1 MNQKK
6 RGLFPFERI
15 KLMLASPEEIRS
27 WSRGEVK
34 RPETL
39 NYRTLKPEK
48 GGLFCAKIFGPVK
61 DYECLCGKY
70 RGKRYEGTVCD
81 RCGVEVTLSYER
93 RKRFGHIDLA
103 APVAHIWFLKST
115 PSKIGTLL
123 NLTSRDVERVI
134 YFESYLVIEYPTEE
148 EEEAFER
155 LEDTIPLN
163 DGTTTK
169 WVKLHVVTEQEF
181 EEEYSFTIDEK
192 YEFGMG
198 AEIIKTVLSQMDL
211 VEYSKKLR
219 DLIKP
224 YSIGYE
230 DLGKKLETQYKNLYE
245 KIIRTISHDL
255 DSFGIKFQGLED
267 LGLTQ
272 EQAIHRLLNE
282 EIYLNV
288 ETGELSKEDRGD
300 EYLTG
305 KEALRTYYENVR
317 EKKGSI
323 PVFERIKE
331 DIRATVLREVSEQ
344 KVRKYLRILKLVEG
358 FIKSGNKPEWMI
370 LEVIPVLPPDLR
382 PLVALDGGKFA
393 TSDLN
398 DLYRRLINRN
408 NRLKRLI
415 ELDAPEIIIRN
426 EKRMLQE
433 AVDALIDN
441 GKRGR
446 VVTQNGRP
454 LKSLADYLKGKQG
467 RFRQN
472 LLGKRVDYSGRS
484 VIVVGPELQMHQ
496 CGLPKIMALEL
507 FKPFVYRRLEE
518 KGYATSIRNAKKL
531 VEQKA
536 PEVWECLEEVVKQHP
551 VLLNRAPTLHRPSIQ
566 AFEPVLVEGKAIRLH
581 PLVCPPFNADFD
593 GDQMAVHVPLG
604 VEAQLESYLLMLS
617 TQNILSPAHGKPLT
631 MPSQDMI
638 LGTFYM
644 TQDPIPGRK
653 GEGKIF
659 SSREEVLK
667 ALDLGKV
674 DIHAKVY
681 VKLDGKVIETT
692 PGRVLFN
699 SILPEGVPF
708 VNYTLDKKKL
718 SKLIT
723 DLYIQ
728 VGNEKTVQFLDR
740 VKELGFNRA
749 TMAGISI
756 GVEDLQVPKVK
767 KDVIKK
773 ALKITDE
780 IWNQYVNNIITN
792 KERYNKIIDIWSE
805 ATNQV
810 SKAMFDE
817 IEKTERKENG
827 KVYPGVF
834 NPIFMMANSGA
845 RGNRDQI
852 RQLAG
857 MRGLMAKH
865 SGEFIETPII
875 SNFREGLSVLEYFI
889 STYGARKGLADTA
902 LKTAFAG
909 YLTRRLVDV
918 AQDITVTEKDC
929 GTLKGI
935 ELEPIVEGGEE
946 KVPLRDR
953 IFGRVLAEDVKDPYT
968 GEVIAKRNEVIDEKL
983 AEKITRSGI
992 EKVKVRSPLT
1002 CESRRGV
1009 CAMCYGWDLSQRKI
1023 VSVGEAVGIIAAQS
1037 IGEPGTQLTMRTFHI
1052 GGAATAQKVQNVLVT
1067 ETSGEVRYYNLK
1079 LIKNRQGEVI
1089 NISREGAIGLV
1100 DEEGRTVERHAVPYG
1115 AKILVEEGAKVSENT
1130 SLAEWDPFNIYIIAE
1145 EEGTVELRDIILD
1158 ITVREE
1164 RDALTGKTAT
1174 VISFMRPKDAMLH
1187 TPRVVVVTNKGKEL
1201 TYDLPV
1207 NSILNIPSERMEL
1220 EWHVCPTCSEAED
1233 AQVQHR
1239 YYVVKDFKVKP
1250 GDILARIPKEMAKV
1264 RDIVGGLPR
1273 VEELFEARKPKN
1285 PAIISEIDGYVKIYE
1300 DADEVIVYNPV
1311 NGETRKY
1318 SVKRDERVLVRHGQ
1332 FIKKGQQITENE
1344 VSEIDGQVRMKGSK
1358 GFRVIVYNMDAGLE
1372 KEYLV
1377 PKGKH
1382 LLVKDGDEVKAGEPL
1397 TDGTPIPEEMLK
1409 VKGADEL
1416 QRFLLKEVQ
1425 MVYKL
1430 QGVDINDKHFEI
1442 IIKQMLRKRRIVDPG
1457 DSRFLVNEEVDREE
1471 LEEEIQRIKEEGG
1484 KLPKAEPVL
1493 VGITK
1498 ASLSTR
1504 SWISAASFQETTKVL
1519 TEAACEGKVD
1529 ELYGLKENVIIGN
1542 LIPAGTGVDEYTR
1555 VDVVEEGKALIRE
1568 EATAETAEGG
1578 QEEEL
1583 KESQE

>member
-1 MNQKK
+1 MNQKR
-6 RGLFPFERI
+6 RGLFPFEKI
-15 KLMLASPEEIRS
+15 KLMLASPEEIRR
-27 WSRGEVK
+27 WSHGEVK

-48 GGLFCAKIFGPVK
+48 DGLFCAKIFGPVK

-70 RGKRYEGTVCD
+70 RGKKYAGTICD

-93 RKRFGHIDLA
+93 RKRFGHIELA

-123 NLTSRDVERVI
+123 NMTSRDVERIV

-148 EEEAFER
+148 EEEAFQKA
-155 LEDTIPLN
+155 EDTIPLN

-169 WVKLHVVTEQEF
+169 WVKLRVVNEQEF

-192 YEFGMG
+192 YEYGMG
-198 AEIIKTVLSQMDL
+198 AEILKQVLSQIDL
-211 VEYSKKLR
+211 HEYSKKLKE
-219 DLIKP
+219 LVKP
-224 YSIGYE
+224 YSVGFE
-230 DLGKKLETQYKNLYE
+230 DLGKELETRYKHLYE
-245 KIIRTISHDL
+245 KIIKTLAEDFRT
-255 DSFGIKFQGLED
+255 FGVDFTNLED
-267 LGLTQ
+267 MGLSL
-272 EQAIHRLLNE
+272 EQAIHGVLNE
-282 EIYLNV
+282 ELYLNV
-288 ETGELSKEDRGD
+288 ETGELSKEDQGED
-300 EYLTG
+300 YLTG
-305 KEALRTYYENVR
+305 KEALRTYYENLR
-317 EKKGSI
+317 KKKNI

-331 DIRATVLREVSEQ
+331 DIRATVLKEVSEQ
-344 KVRKYLRILKLVEG
+344 KVKKYLRILKLVEG
-358 FIKSGNKPEWMI
+358 FIKSGNRPEWMI
-370 LEVIPVLPPDLR
+370 LEVLPVLPPDLR
-382 PLVALDGGKFA
+382 PLVALDGGRFA

-415 ELDAPEIIIRN
+415 ELDAPDIIIRN

-433 AVDALIDN
+433 IVDALIDN

-566 AFEPVLVEGKAIRLH
+566 AFEPVLVEGKAIKLH

-593 GDQMAVHVPLG
+593 GDQMAVHVPLSI
-604 VEAQLESYLLMLS
+604 EAQLESYILMLS

-638 LGTFYM
+638 LGTYYM
-644 TQDPIPGRK
+644 TQEPIPGRK

-659 SSREEVLK
+659 GSKEEVLK

-674 DIHAKVY
+674 DIHAKIK
-681 VKLDGKVIETT
+681 VKIDGKLIETT

-699 SILPEGVPF
+699 SIMPEGVPF
-708 VNYTLDKKKL
+708 VNEVLDKKGL

-723 DLYIQ
+723 KLYIE
-728 VGNEKTVQFLDR
+728 VGNEETVKFLDR
-740 VKELGFNRA
+740 VKELGFLRA
-749 TMAGISI
+749 TLAGISI
-756 GVEDLQVPKVK
+756 GIDDLQVPKVK
-767 KDVIKK
+767 KEVIDK
-773 ALKITDE
+773 ALKTTDE

-792 KERYNKIIDIWSE
+792 KERYNKIIDVWSD

-810 SKAMFDE
+810 SRAMFDE
-817 IEKTERKENG
+817 IEKSERIENG
-827 KVYPGVF
+827 KKFPGVF

-918 AQDITVTEKDC
+918 AQDITITQHDC

-935 ELEPIVEGGEE
+935 DMEPIVEGGEE
-946 KVPLRDR
+946 KVPLKDR

-968 GEVIAKRNEVIDEKL
+968 GEIIAKRNEVIDEKL
-983 AEKITRSGI
+983 AEKIARSGI

-1002 CESRRGV
+1002 CEAKRGV

-1052 GGAATAQKVQNVLVT
+1052 GGAATAQKVQNVLVA
-1067 ETSGEVRYYNLK
+1067 ETSGEVKFYNLK
-1079 LIKNRQGEVI
+1079 LITNRKGEKI
-1089 NISREGAIGLV
+1089 NISREGAIGIV
-1100 DEEGRTVERHAVPYG
+1100 DEEGRVIERHAVPYG
-1115 AKILVEEGAKVSENT
+1115 AKILVKEGDKIKEGT
-1130 SLAEWDPFNIYIIAE
+1130 SLAEWDPFNTFIIAE
-1145 EEGTVELRDIILD
+1145 GEGKVELRDIILD
-1158 ITVREE
+1158 VTVREE

-1174 VISFMRPKDAMLH
+1174 IVSFMRPKDAMLH
-1187 TPRVVVVTNKGKEL
+1187 TPRVVVVTKDGKEL

-1207 NSILNIPSERMEL
+1207 NAILNIPSEKMTL

-1233 AQVQHR
+1233 AQIQHR
-1239 YYVVKDFKVKP
+1239 YYVVKDLEVKP

-1285 PAIISEIDGYVKIYE
+1285 PAIISEIDGHVKIYE
-1300 DADEVIVYNPV
+1300 DADEVIIFNSLT
-1311 NGETRKY
+1311 GETRKY
-1318 SVKRDERVLVRHGQ
+1318 SVRKDELILVRHGQ
-1332 FIKKGQQITENE
+1332 HVKKGQNITESI

-1358 GFRVIVYNMDAGLE
+1358 GFKVIVYNRETGLE

-1382 LLVKDGDEVKAGEPL
+1382 LLVKDGDHVKAGEPL

-1409 VKGADEL
+1409 VKGIDEL
-1416 QRFLLKEVQ
+1416 QKFLLKEVQ

-1442 IIKQMLRKRRIVDPG
+1442 IIRQMLRKRRIVDPG
-1457 DSRFLVNEEVDREE
+1457 DTRFLVNEEVDKEE

-1484 KLPKAEPVL
+1484 KLPKVEPVL
-1493 VGITK
+1493 VGITR

-1542 LIPAGTGVDEYTR
+1542 LIPAGTGVDEYSK
-1555 VDVVEEGKALIRE
+1555 VEVVPEGQKVLKE
-1568 EATAETAEGG
+1568 SETQT
-1578 QEEEL
+1578 QEEEE
-1583 KESQE
+1583 KTE

>member
-1 MNQKK
+1 MNHQKR
-6 RGLFPFERI
+6 RGLFPFEKI
-15 KLMLASPEEIRS
+15 KLLLASPEEIRS
-27 WSRGEVK
+27 WSMGEVK

-48 GGLFCAKIFGPVK
+48 DGLFCAKIFGPIK

-93 RKRFGHIDLA
+93 RKRFGHIELA
-103 APVAHIWFLKST
+103 APVAHIWFLKSA

-148 EEEAFER
+148 EEEAF
-155 LEDTIPLN
+155 LKMEDTIPLN

-169 WVKLHVVTEQEF
+169 WVKLHVVTEHEF

-192 YEFGMG
+192 YEYGMG
-198 AEIIKTVLSQMDL
+198 AEIVKTVLSQLDL
-211 VEYSKKLR
+211 HEYYKKLKA
-219 DLIKP
+219 LIRP
-224 YSIGYE
+224 YSIGFE
-230 DLGKKLETQYKNLYE
+230 DLGKEIETNYKSLYE
-245 KIIRTISHDL
+245 KLIKTIAQDF
-255 DSFGIKFQGLED
+255 DEFGVLFSNLEE
-267 LGLTQ
+267 LGLSL
-272 EQAIHRLLNE
+272 EEAIYSILNE
-282 EIYLNV
+282 ELYLNV
-288 ETGELSKEDRGD
+288 ETGELSKEDKGD

-317 EKKGSI
+317 AKKNI
-323 PVFERIKE
+323 PIFERIKE
-331 DIRATVLREVSEQ
+331 DVRTTVLKDVSEQ
-344 KVRKYLRILKLVEG
+344 RVKKYLRILKLVDG
-358 FIKSGNKPEWMI
+358 FIKSGNNPEWMI

-382 PLVALDGGKFA
+382 PLVALDGGRFA

-531 VEQKA
+531 VEQRA

-566 AFEPVLVEGKAIRLH
+566 AFEPILVEGKAIRLH

-604 VEAQLESYLLMLS
+604 VEAQLESYILMLS

-638 LGTFYM
+638 LGTYYM

-653 GEGKIF
+653 GEGKVF

-667 ALDLGKV
+667 ALSLGKV
-674 DIHAKVY
+674 DIHAGIK
-681 VKLDGKVIETT
+681 VKLDGKLLETT

-699 SILPEGVPF
+699 SIMPEGVPF
-708 VNYTLDKKKL
+708 VNHTLDKKSL

-723 DLYIQ
+723 ELYIQ
-728 VGNEKTVQFLDR
+728 VGNEETVKFLDR
-740 VKELGFNRA
+740 VKELGFTMA
-749 TMAGISI
+749 TKAGISI
-756 GVEDLQVPKVK
+756 GVDDLQIPKVK
-767 KDVIKK
+767 KGVIEK
-773 ALKITDE
+773 ALKTTDE
-780 IWNQYVNNIITN
+780 IWNQYVSNIITN

-805 ATNQV
+805 ATNQI

-817 IEKTERKENG
+817 IEKTERIENG
-827 KVYPGVF
+827 KKYPGVF

-918 AQDITVTEKDC
+918 AQDITITEHDC

-935 ELEPIVEGGEE
+935 EVEPIVEGGEE
-946 KVPLRDR
+946 KVPLKDR

-968 GEVIAKRNEVIDEKL
+968 GELIANRNDVIDEKL
-983 AEKITRSGI
+983 ADRIAKSGI
-992 EKVKVRSPLT
+992 EKVKVRSPLS
-1002 CESRRGV
+1002 CEAKRGI
-1009 CAMCYGWDLSQRKI
+1009 CALCYGWDLSQRKI
-1023 VSVGEAVGIIAAQS
+1023 VSVGEAVGVIAAQS

-1052 GGAATAQKVQNVLVT
+1052 GGAATAQKIQNVLVV
-1067 ETSGEVRYYNLK
+1067 ETSGQVRFYNLR
-1079 LIKNRQGEVI
+1079 LIKNRKGELI
-1089 NISREGAIGLV
+1089 NISREGAVGVV
-1100 DEEGRTVERHAVPYG
+1100 DKEGRVVERHAVPYG
-1115 AKILVEEGAKVSENT
+1115 AKILVEENQEVKEGT
-1130 SLAEWDPFNIYIIAE
+1130 SVAEWDPFNTYIIAE
-1145 EEGTVELRDIILD
+1145 EEGEVELRDIILD
-1158 ITVREE
+1158 VTVREE

-1187 TPRVVVVTNKGKEL
+1187 TPRVVIITKDGKEL

-1207 NSILNIPSERMEL
+1207 NSILNIPSEKMEL
-1220 EWHVCPTCSEAED
+1220 EWNPCPTCSEAED
-1233 AQVQHR
+1233 ANIQHR
-1239 YYVVKDFKVKP
+1239 YYVVKNLKVKP
-1250 GDILARIPKEMAKV
+1250 GDVLARIPKEMAKV

-1285 PAIISEIDGYVKIYE
+1285 PAVISEIDGYVKIYE
-1300 DADEVIVYNPV
+1300 DADEVIVYNAST
-1311 NGETRKY
+1311 GETRKY
-1318 SVKRDERVLVRHGQ
+1318 SIKKDELILVRHGQ
-1332 FIKKGQQITENE
+1332 FIKKGQSITESIT
-1344 VSEIDGQVRMKGSK
+1344 SEIDGQVRMKGSK
-1358 GFRVIVYNMDAGLE
+1358 GFRVIVYNRETGLE

-1382 LLVKDGDEVKAGEPL
+1382 LLVKDGDEVEAGEAL

-1409 VKGADEL
+1409 VKGIEEL
-1416 QRFLLKEVQ
+1416 QKFLLKEVQ

-1430 QGVDINDKHFEI
+1430 QGVDISDKHFEI
-1442 IIKQMLRKRRIVDPG
+1442 IIKQMLRKRRIIDPG
-1457 DSRFLVNEEVDREE
+1457 DSRFLVNEEIDREE

-1484 KLPKAEPVL
+1484 KLPKVEPVL
-1493 VGITK
+1493 VGITR

-1519 TEAACEGKVD
+1519 TEAACEGKTD
-1529 ELYGLKENVIIGN
+1529 ELYGLKENVIVGN
-1542 LIPAGTGVDEYTR
+1542 LIPAGTGVDEYSKIG
-1555 VDVVEEGKALIRE
+1555 VLEEGQKLLFKE
-1568 EATAETAEGG
+1568 EP
-1578 QEEEL
+1578 
-1583 KESQE
+1583 ESQEEGLKEEGE

>member
-1 MNQKK
+1 MNQRR
-6 RGLFPFERI
+6 RGLFPFEKI

-27 WSRGEVK
+27 WSTGEVK

-48 GGLFCAKIFGPVK
+48 DGLFCAKIFGPIK

-93 RKRFGHIDLA
+93 RKRFGHIELA

-123 NLTSRDVERVI
+123 NMTSRDVERIV
-134 YFESYLVIEYPTEE
+134 YFESYLVIEYPNEE
-148 EEEAFER
+148 EEEAFAQA
-155 LEDTIPLN
+155 EDTIPLN

-169 WVKLHVVTEQEF
+169 WVKLHVVTESEF

-192 YEFGMG
+192 YEYGMG
-198 AEIIKTVLSQMDL
+198 AEIIKTVLSQLDL
-211 VEYSKKLR
+211 QEYSKKLKE
-219 DLIKP
+219 LIKP
-224 YSIGYE
+224 YSIGFE
-230 DLGKKLETQYKNLYE
+230 DLGKKLETQYKTLYE
-245 KIIRTISHDL
+245 KIIRTMAEDFR
-255 DSFGIKFQGLED
+255 SFGVNFPNLEE
-267 LGLTQ
+267 LGLSL
-272 EQAIHRLLNE
+272 EQAIHGILNE
-282 EIYLNV
+282 ELYLNV
-288 ETGELSKEDRGD
+288 ETGEISKEDKGD

-305 KEALRTYYENVR
+305 KEAIRTYYENVR
-317 EKKGSI
+317 EKKAI
-323 PVFERIKE
+323 PVFERVKE
-331 DIRATVLREVSEQ
+331 DIRTTVLREISEQ

-358 FIKSGNKPEWMI
+358 FIKSGNRPEWMI

-382 PLVALDGGKFA
+382 PLVALDGGRFA

-484 VIVVGPELQMHQ
+484 VIVVGPELEMHQ

-531 VEQKA
+531 VEQRA

-566 AFEPVLVEGKAIRLH
+566 AFEPVLVEGKAIKLH

-604 VEAQLESYLLMLS
+604 IEAQLESYILMLS

-653 GEGKIF
+653 GEGKVF

-667 ALDLGKV
+667 ALELGKV
-674 DIHAKVY
+674 DIHAAVK
-681 VKLDGKVIETT
+681 VKLDGKLIETT

-699 SILPEGVPF
+699 SIMPEGVPF

-728 VGNEKTVQFLDR
+728 VGNEETVKFLDR
-740 VKELGFNRA
+740 VKELGFLRA
-749 TMAGISI
+749 TLAGISI

-767 KDVIKK
+767 KKIIED
-773 ALKITDE
+773 ALKTTDE

-817 IEKTERKENG
+817 IEKSERIENG
-827 KVYPGVF
+827 KKFPGVF

-918 AQDITVTEKDC
+918 AQDITITEHDC

-935 ELEPIVEGGEE
+935 EIEPIVEGGEE
-946 KVPLRDR
+946 KVPLKDR
-953 IFGRVLAEDVKDPYT
+953 IFGRVLAEDVIDPYT
-968 GEVIAKRNEVIDEKL
+968 GDIIAKRNEVIDEKL
-983 AEKITRSGI
+983 AEKIARSGV
-992 EKVKVRSPLT
+992 EKVKVRSPLS
-1002 CESRRGV
+1002 CEAKRGV

-1052 GGAATAQKVQNVLVT
+1052 GGAATAQKVQNVLIT
-1067 ETSGEVRYYNLK
+1067 ETSGKVKFYNLK
-1079 LIKNRQGEVI
+1079 LIKNRKGELI
-1089 NISREGAIGLV
+1089 NISREGAIGIV
-1100 DEEGRTVERHAVPYG
+1100 DEEGRVTERHAVPYG
-1115 AKILVEEGAKVSENT
+1115 AKILVEEGQEVKEGT
-1130 SLAEWDPFNIYIIAE
+1130 SLAEWDPFNTYIIAE
-1145 EEGTVELRDIILD
+1145 EEGKVELRDIILD
-1158 ITVREE
+1158 VTVREE

-1174 VISFMRPKDAMLH
+1174 IISFMRPKDAMLH
-1187 TPRVVVVTNKGKEL
+1187 TPRVVVVTKDGREL

-1207 NSILNIPSERMEL
+1207 NAILNIPSEKMEL
-1220 EWHVCPTCSEAED
+1220 EWNVCPTCSEAEET
-1233 AQVQHR
+1233 QVQHR
-1239 YYVVKDFKVKP
+1239 YYVVKDLEVKP

-1300 DADEVIVYNPV
+1300 DADEVIIFNP
-1311 NGETRKY
+1311 NTGETRKY
-1318 SVKRDERVLVRHGQ
+1318 AVKKDELILVRHGQ
-1332 FIKKGQQITENE
+1332 FIKKGQNITES
-1344 VSEIDGQVRMKGSK
+1344 VISEIDGQVRMKGSK
-1358 GFRVIVYNMDAGLE
+1358 GFKVIVYNRETGLE

-1409 VKGADEL
+1409 VKGIEEL
-1416 QRFLLKEVQ
+1416 QKFLLKEVQ

-1442 IIKQMLRKRRIVDPG
+1442 IIRQMLRKRRIVDPG
-1457 DSRFLVNEEVDREE
+1457 DSRFLVNEEVDKEE

-1529 ELYGLKENVIIGN
+1529 DLYGLKENVIVGN
-1542 LIPAGTGVDEYTR
+1542 LIPAGTGVDEYSK
-1555 VDVVEEGKALIRE
+1555 VDVVEEGKKLLF
-1568 EATAETAEGG
+1568 G
-1578 QEEEL
+1578 EEEL
-1583 KESQE
+1583 KEEGE

>member
-1 MNQKK
+1 MNQKR
-6 RGLFPFERI
+6 RGLFPFEKI
-15 KLMLASPEEIRS
+15 KLMLASPEEIRR
-27 WSRGEVK
+27 WSHGEVK

-48 GGLFCAKIFGPVK
+48 DGLFCAKIFGPVK

-70 RGKRYEGTVCD
+70 RGKKYAGTICD

-93 RKRFGHIDLA
+93 RKRFGHIELA

-123 NLTSRDVERVI
+123 NMTSRDVERIV

-148 EEEAFER
+148 EEEAFQKA
-155 LEDTIPLN
+155 EDTIPLN

-169 WVKLHVVTEQEF
+169 WVKLRVVNEQEF

-192 YEFGMG
+192 YEYGMG
-198 AEIIKTVLSQMDL
+198 AEILKQVLSQIDL
-211 VEYSKKLR
+211 HEYSKKLKE
-219 DLIKP
+219 LVKP
-224 YSIGYE
+224 YSVGFE
-230 DLGKKLETQYKNLYE
+230 DLGKELETRYKHLYE
-245 KIIRTISHDL
+245 KIIKTLAEDFRT
-255 DSFGIKFQGLED
+255 FGVDFTNLED
-267 LGLTQ
+267 LGLSL
-272 EQAIHRLLNE
+272 EQAIHGVLNE
-282 EIYLNV
+282 ELYLNV
-288 ETGELSKEDRGD
+288 ETGELSKEDQGED
-300 EYLTG
+300 YLTG
-305 KEALRTYYENVR
+305 KEAIRTYYENLR
-317 EKKGSI
+317 KKKNI

-331 DIRATVLREVSEQ
+331 DIRATVLKEVSEQ
-344 KVRKYLRILKLVEG
+344 KVKKYLRILKLVEG
-358 FIKSGNKPEWMI
+358 FIKSGNRPEWMI
-370 LEVIPVLPPDLR
+370 LEVLPVLPPDLR
-382 PLVALDGGKFA
+382 PLVALDGGRFA

-415 ELDAPEIIIRN
+415 ELDAPDIIIRN

-433 AVDALIDN
+433 IVDALIDN

-566 AFEPVLVEGKAIRLH
+566 AFEPVLVEGKAIKLH

-593 GDQMAVHVPLG
+593 GDQMAVHVPLSI
-604 VEAQLESYLLMLS
+604 EAQLESYILMLS

-631 MPSQDMI
+631 MPSQDMV
-638 LGTFYM
+638 LGTYYM
-644 TQDPIPGRK
+644 TQEPIPGRK

-659 SSREEVLK
+659 ASREEVLK

-674 DIHAKVY
+674 DIHAKIK
-681 VKLDGKVIETT
+681 VKIDGKLIETT

-699 SILPEGVPF
+699 SIMPEGVPF
-708 VNYTLDKKKL
+708 VNEVLDKKGL

-723 DLYIQ
+723 RLYIE
-728 VGNEKTVQFLDR
+728 VGNEETVKFLDR
-740 VKELGFNRA
+740 VKELGFLRA
-749 TMAGISI
+749 TLAGISI
-756 GVEDLQVPKVK
+756 GVDDLQVPKVK
-767 KDVIKK
+767 KEVIDR
-773 ALKITDE
+773 ALKTTDE

-792 KERYNKIIDIWSE
+792 KERYNKIIDVWSD

-810 SKAMFDE
+810 SRAMFDE
-817 IEKTERKENG
+817 IEKSERVENG
-827 KVYPGVF
+827 KKFPGVF

-918 AQDITVTEKDC
+918 AQDITITQHDC

-935 ELEPIVEGGEE
+935 DMEPIVEGGEE
-946 KVPLRDR
+946 KVPLKDR

-968 GEVIAKRNEVIDEKL
+968 GEIIAKRNEVIDEKL
-983 AEKITRSGI
+983 AEKIARSGI

-1002 CESRRGV
+1002 CEAKRGV

-1052 GGAATAQKVQNVLVT
+1052 GGAATAQKVQNVLVA
-1067 ETSGEVRYYNLK
+1067 ETSGEVKFYNLK
-1079 LIKNRQGEVI
+1079 LITNRKGERI
-1089 NISREGAIGLV
+1089 NISREGAIGIV
-1100 DEEGRTVERHAVPYG
+1100 DEEGRVVERHAVPYG
-1115 AKILVEEGAKVSENT
+1115 AKILVEEGDKIKEGT
-1130 SLAEWDPFNIYIIAE
+1130 SLAEWDPFNTFIIAE
-1145 EEGTVELRDIILD
+1145 GEGRVELRDIILD
-1158 ITVREE
+1158 VTVREE

-1174 VISFMRPKDAMLH
+1174 IVSFMRPKDAMLH
-1187 TPRVVVVTNKGKEL
+1187 TPRVVVVTKDGKEL

-1207 NSILNIPSERMEL
+1207 NAILNIPSEKMTL

-1233 AQVQHR
+1233 AQIQHR
-1239 YYVVKDFKVKP
+1239 YYVVKDLEVKP

-1285 PAIISEIDGYVKIYE
+1285 PAIISEIDGHVKIYE
-1300 DADEVIVYNPV
+1300 DADEVIIFNPLT
-1311 NGETRKY
+1311 GETRKY
-1318 SVKRDERVLVRHGQ
+1318 SVKKDELILVRHGQ
-1332 FIKKGQQITENE
+1332 HVKKGQNITESI

-1358 GFRVIVYNMDAGLE
+1358 GFKVIVYNKETGLE

-1382 LLVKDGDEVKAGEPL
+1382 LLVKDGDHVKAGEPL

-1409 VKGADEL
+1409 VKGIDEL
-1416 QRFLLKEVQ
+1416 QKFLLKEVQ

-1442 IIKQMLRKRRIVDPG
+1442 IIRQMLRKRRIVDPG
-1457 DSRFLVNEEVDREE
+1457 DTRFLVNEEVDKEE

-1484 KLPKAEPVL
+1484 KLPKVEPVL
-1493 VGITK
+1493 VGITR

-1542 LIPAGTGVDEYTR
+1542 LIPAGTGVDEYSK
-1555 VDVVEEGKALIRE
+1555 VDVVPEGQKVLK
-1568 EATAETAEGG
+1568 ETETQT
-1578 QEEEL
+1578 QEEED
-1583 KESQE
+1583 KTE

>member
-1 MNQKK
+1 MNQKR
-6 RGLFPFERI
+6 RGLFPFEKI
-15 KLMLASPEEIRS
+15 KLLLASPEEIRS
-27 WSRGEVK
+27 WSNGEVK

-48 GGLFCAKIFGPVK
+48 DGLFCAKIFGPVK

-93 RKRFGHIDLA
+93 RKRFGHIELA

-134 YFESYLVIEYPTEE
+134 YFESYLVIEYPNEE
-148 EEEAFER
+148 EEEAFAK
-155 LEDTIPLN
+155 LEETIPLN

-169 WVKLHVVTEQEF
+169 WVKLHIVTEAEF

-192 YEFGMG
+192 YEYGMG
-198 AEIIKTVLSQMDL
+198 AEIIKTVLSQLDL
-211 VEYSKKLR
+211 QEYSKKLR
-219 DLIKP
+219 ELIKP
-224 YSIGYE
+224 YSIGFE
-230 DLGKKLETQYKNLYE
+230 DLGKNIETQYKSLYE
-245 KIIRTISHDL
+245 KIIRTIAEDFR
-255 DSFGIKFQGLED
+255 SFGVNFPNLEEKGLTLEQVIHRILNED
-267 LGLTQ
+267 L
-272 EQAIHRLLNE
+272 
-282 EIYLNV
+282 YLNV
-288 ETGELSKEDRGD
+288 ETGEVSEEDKGD

-317 EKKGSI
+317 EKRNI
-323 PVFERIKE
+323 PIFERVKE
-331 DIRATVLREVSEQ
+331 DIRATVLKEVSEQ

-370 LEVIPVLPPDLR
+370 LDVIPVLPPDLR
-382 PLVALDGGKFA
+382 PLVALDGGRFA

-531 VEQKA
+531 VEQRA

-604 VEAQLESYLLMLS
+604 IEAQLESYILMLS

-638 LGTFYM
+638 LGTYYM

-674 DIHAKVY
+674 DIHAAIK

-699 SILPEGVPF
+699 SIMPEGVPF

-728 VGNEKTVQFLDR
+728 VGNEETVKFLDR
-740 VKELGFNRA
+740 VKELGFVRA

-767 KDVIKK
+767 KKIIDE
-773 ALKITDE
+773 ALKTTDE

-817 IEKTERKENG
+817 IEKTERIENG
-827 KVYPGVF
+827 KNYPGVF
-834 NPIFMMANSGA
+834 NPIFMMAISGA

-918 AQDITVTEKDC
+918 AQDITITEHDC

-935 ELEPIVEGGEE
+935 EIEPIVEGGEE
-946 KVPLRDR
+946 KVPLKDR

-968 GEVIAKRNEVIDEKL
+968 GEIVARRNEVIDEKL
-983 AEKITRSGI
+983 AEKIARSGV
-992 EKVKVRSPLT
+992 EKVKVRSPLS
-1002 CESRRGV
+1002 CEAKRGV

-1023 VSVGEAVGIIAAQS
+1023 VSVGEAVGVIAAQS

-1052 GGAATAQKVQNVLVT
+1052 GGAATAQKVQNVLIT
-1067 ETSGEVRYYNLK
+1067 ETAGKVKFYNLK
-1079 LIKNRQGEVI
+1079 LIKNRAGDFI
-1089 NISREGAIGLV
+1089 NISREGAIGIV
-1100 DEEGRTVERHAVPYG
+1100 DEEGRVVERHAVPYG
-1115 AKILVEEGAKVSENT
+1115 AKILVKEDQEVKEGI
-1130 SLAEWDPFNIYIIAE
+1130 SLAEWDPFNTYIIAE

-1158 ITVREE
+1158 VTVREE

-1187 TPRVVVVTNKGKEL
+1187 TPRVVVVTKDGREL

-1207 NSILNIPSERMEL
+1207 NSILNIPSEKMKL
-1220 EWHVCPTCSEAED
+1220 EWNVCPTCSEAEET
-1233 AQVQHR
+1233 QVQHR
-1239 YYVVKDFKVKP
+1239 YYVVKDLKVKP
-1250 GDILARIPKEMAKV
+1250 GDVLARIPKEMAKV

-1285 PAIISEIDGYVKIYE
+1285 PAIISEINGYVKIYE
-1300 DADEVIVYNPV
+1300 DADEVIVYNAMS
-1311 NGETRKY
+1311 GETRKY
-1318 SVKRDERVLVRHGQ
+1318 SVKRDDRILVRHGQ
-1332 FIKKGQQITENE
+1332 FIKKGQQITE
-1344 VSEIDGQVRMKGSK
+1344 SITSDIDGQVRMKGSR
-1358 GFRVIVYNMDAGLE
+1358 GFRVIVYNRETGLE

-1397 TDGTPIPEEMLK
+1397 TDGTPIPQEMLK
-1409 VKGADEL
+1409 IKGVEEL
-1416 QRFLLKEVQ
+1416 QKFLLKEVQ

-1457 DSRFLVNEEVDREE
+1457 DSRFLVNEEVDKEE

-1519 TEAACEGKVD
+1519 TEAACEGKID

-1542 LIPAGTGVDEYTR
+1542 LIPAGTGVDEYSR
-1555 VDVVEEGKALIRE
+1555 VDIVEEGQKLLFK
-1568 EATAETAEGG
+1568 
-1578 QEEEL
+1578 EEEL
-1583 KESQE
+1583 KEEEE

>member
-1 MNQKK
+1 MNQKR
-6 RGLFPFERI
+6 RGLFPFEKI
-15 KLMLASPEEIRS
+15 KLMLASPDEIRS
-27 WSRGEVK
+27 WSHGEVK

-48 GGLFCAKIFGPVK
+48 DGLFCAKIFGPVK

-70 RGKRYEGTVCD
+70 RGKRYEGTICD

-93 RKRFGHIDLA
+93 RKRFGHIELA

-123 NLTSRDVERVI
+123 NMTSRDVERVI
-134 YFESYLVIEYPTEE
+134 YFESYLVIEYPNEE
-148 EEEAFER
+148 EEEAFEKA
-155 LEDTIPLN
+155 EDTIPLN

-169 WVKLHVVTEQEF
+169 WVKLHIVTETEF
-181 EEEYSFTIDEK
+181 EEEYSFTVDEK
-192 YEFGMG
+192 YEYGMG
-198 AEIIKTVLSQMDL
+198 AEIIKQVLSQLDL
-211 VEYSKKLR
+211 NEYSKKLKS
-219 DLIKP
+219 LIKP
-224 YSIGYE
+224 YSIGFE
-230 DLGKKLETQYKNLYE
+230 DLGKEVEIQHKNLYE
-245 KIIRTISHDL
+245 KIIRTIAEDFR
-255 DSFGIKFQGLED
+255 SFGVNFPNLEEKGLSLE
-267 LGLTQ
+267 
-272 EQAIHRLLNE
+272 EAIHKLISE

-288 ETGELSKEDRGD
+288 ETGELSEEDKGED
-300 EYLTG
+300 YLTG
-305 KEALRTYYENVR
+305 KEAIRTYYENLR
-317 EKKGSI
+317 KKKNLPI
-323 PVFERIKE
+323 FERIKE
-331 DIRATVLREVSEQ
+331 DIRATVLKEVSEQ

-358 FIKSGNKPEWMI
+358 FIKSGNRPEWMI

-382 PLVALDGGKFA
+382 PLVALDGGRFA

-531 VEQKA
+531 VEQKT

-566 AFEPVLVEGKAIRLH
+566 AFEPVLVEGKAIKLH

-604 VEAQLESYLLMLS
+604 IEAQLESYILMLS

-638 LGTFYM
+638 LGTYYM

-653 GEGKIF
+653 GEGKVF
-659 SSREEVLK
+659 SSPEEVLK

-674 DIHAKVY
+674 DIHARIK
-681 VKLDGKVIETT
+681 VKLDGKLVETT

-699 SILPEGVPF
+699 SIMPEGVPF
-708 VNYTLDKKKL
+708 VNHTLDKKNL

-728 VGNEKTVQFLDR
+728 VGNEETVKFLDR
-740 VKELGFNRA
+740 VKELGFVRA
-749 TMAGISI
+749 TLAGISI
-756 GVEDLQVPKVK
+756 GVDDLQVPKVK
-767 KDVIKK
+767 KQIIEE
-773 ALKITDE
+773 ALKATDE

-805 ATNQV
+805 ATNRI

-817 IEKTERKENG
+817 IEKSERLENG
-827 KVYPGVF
+827 KKFPGVF

-918 AQDITVTEKDC
+918 AQDITVTQHDC

-935 ELEPIVEGGEE
+935 EIEPIVEGGEE
-946 KVPLRDR
+946 KVPLKER

-983 AEKITRSGI
+983 AEKIARSGV
-992 EKVKVRSPLT
+992 EKVKVRSPLS
-1002 CESRRGV
+1002 CEAKRGV

-1052 GGAATAQKVQNVLVT
+1052 GGAATAQKVQNVLIA
-1067 ETSGEVRYYNLK
+1067 ETAGKVKFYNLK
-1079 LIKNRQGEVI
+1079 LITNRKGEVI
-1089 NISREGAIGLV
+1089 NISREGAIGIE
-1100 DEEGRTVERHAVPYG
+1100 DQEGRVVERHAVPYG
-1115 AKILVEEGAKVSENT
+1115 AKILVEEGQEVKEGT
-1130 SLAEWDPFNIYIIAE
+1130 SLAEWDPFNTYIIAE
-1145 EEGTVELRDIILD
+1145 EEGKVELRDIILD
-1158 ITVREE
+1158 VTVREE

-1174 VISFMRPKDAMLH
+1174 IVSFMRPKDAMLH
-1187 TPRVVVVTNKGKEL
+1187 TPRVVVVTEDGKEL

-1207 NSILNIPSERMEL
+1207 NSILNIPADKMEI
-1220 EWHVCPTCSEAED
+1220 EWHKCPTCSEAED
-1233 AQVQHR
+1233 AHIEHK
-1239 YYVVKDFKVKP
+1239 YYVVKDLKVKP
-1250 GDILARIPKEMAKV
+1250 GDVLARIPKEMAKV

-1300 DADEVIVYNPV
+1300 DADEVIVYNMAT
-1311 NGETRKY
+1311 GETRKY
-1318 SVKRDERVLVRHGQ
+1318 PVKKDELILVRHGQ
-1332 FIKKGQQITENE
+1332 FIKKGQPITESV

-1358 GFRVIVYNMDAGLE
+1358 GFRVIVYNKETGLE

-1409 VKGADEL
+1409 VKGIEEL
-1416 QRFLLKEVQ
+1416 QKFLLKEVQ

-1457 DSRFLVNEEVDREE
+1457 DSNFLVNEEVDKEE

-1542 LIPAGTGVDEYTR
+1542 LIPAGTGVDDYSR
-1555 VDVVEEGKALIRE
+1555 VDVVEEGKKLLFKE
-1568 EATAETAEGG
+1568 EET
-1578 QEEEL
+1578 EEL
-1583 KESQE
+1583 KESED